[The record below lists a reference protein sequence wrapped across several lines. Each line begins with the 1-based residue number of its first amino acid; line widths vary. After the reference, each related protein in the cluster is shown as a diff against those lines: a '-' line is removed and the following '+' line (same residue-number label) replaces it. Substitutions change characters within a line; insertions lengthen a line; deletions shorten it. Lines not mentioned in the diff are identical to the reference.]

1 MGICFSS
8 SELEADYGDSLKI
21 GKDKK
26 KELKIKGN
34 SATCKIITKDSNGS
48 GFFCKINYQ
57 NKIFKCLLTNN
68 HVLDKKSIEEGK
80 TIKSSYKGNLKK
92 FEIKNRKC
100 HTNEDL
106 DYTYVEIFDYDEI
119 EDFLEIANER
129 NPNYDEEYKN
139 DDVAILQYSKGGP
152 LSIEGGRLKEI
163 KNDSIY
169 HTIPTYKGSSGSPI
183 ILLLRQYKVIGIH
196 SRTIKKKQ
204 INAGPF
210 INSVISDLIKNN
222 ILYVPNETNITKN
235 SFDFNKNQEHNNENF
250 YENYI
255 LCTYNIL
262 EKNLNNHIQILNC
275 LNKKTEI
282 EIEKDNKINQNQL
295 QINEKEIKNYC
306 ELFLNNKKINFCL
319 QHKFNKKG
327 ENTLKIQFNKVL
339 ENSSLLFF
347 KCSLLSSLD
356 FSHFDSSKITKMNY
370 LFSECSSLESLN
382 LFDFNT
388 MNVTDMSYMF
398 TKCHSLIE
406 LKVSNFKTN
415 NVIDMK
421 NMFQF
426 CSSLVELDLSNFNTS
441 NVIDMSW
448 MFNLCSSLRTL
459 NINNFNTIKVKYMI
473 GMFNKC
479 SSLIS
484 LNIPNFKTK
493 NVISMKNM
501 FSECS
506 SLKSLDL
513 SNFNTINVT
522 DMSKMFYLCTSLSFL
537 NICNFNTNKVE
548 KKDKMFC
555 NYSKK
560 CIVKVDDPI
569 IKELLNK

>member
-21 GKDKK
+21 GKDKIE
-26 KELKIKGN
+26 ELKIKGK
-34 SATCKIITKDSNGS
+34 SATCKIITNNSNGS

-68 HVLDKKSIEEGK
+68 HVLDKKSIKEGK

-106 DYTYVEIFDYDEI
+106 DYTYLEIFDYDQI
-119 EDFLEIANER
+119 EDFLEIANESY
-129 NPNYDEEYKN
+129 PNYDEEYKN

-275 LNKKTEI
+275 LNKK
-282 EIEKDNKINQNQL
+282 
-295 QINEKEIKNYC
+295 
-306 ELFLNNKKINFCL
+306 
-319 QHKFNKKG
+319 
-327 ENTLKIQFNKVL
+327 LK
-339 ENSSLLFF
+339 
-347 KCSLLSSLD
+347 
-356 FSHFDSSKITKMNY
+356 
-370 LFSECSSLESLN
+370 
-382 LFDFNT
+382 
-388 MNVTDMSYMF
+388 
-398 TKCHSLIE
+398 
-406 LKVSNFKTN
+406 
-415 NVIDMK
+415 
-421 NMFQF
+421 
-426 CSSLVELDLSNFNTS
+426 
-441 NVIDMSW
+441 
-448 MFNLCSSLRTL
+448 
-459 NINNFNTIKVKYMI
+459 
-473 GMFNKC
+473 
-479 SSLIS
+479 
-484 LNIPNFKTK
+484 
-493 NVISMKNM
+493 
-501 FSECS
+501 
-506 SLKSLDL
+506 
-513 SNFNTINVT
+513 
-522 DMSKMFYLCTSLSFL
+522 
-537 NICNFNTNKVE
+537 
-548 KKDKMFC
+548 
-555 NYSKK
+555 
-560 CIVKVDDPI
+560 
-569 IKELLNK
+569 

>member
-1 MGICFSS
+1 MGHCFSS
-8 SELEADYGDSLKI
+8 SELEADYGDSLEI
-21 GKDKK
+21 EKDKIE
-26 KELKIKGN
+26 ELKIIGK
-34 SATCKIITKDSNGS
+34 SATCKIITNDTNAS

-68 HVLDKKSIEEGK
+68 HVLDKNSIKEGK
-80 TIKSSYKGNLKK
+80 TIKSSYKSTLKK

-106 DYTYVEIFDYDEI
+106 DYTYVEIFDYDQI
-119 EDFLEIANER
+119 EDFLEIANEKS
-129 NPNYDEEYKN
+129 PNYNEEYLN
-139 DDVAILQYSKGGP
+139 DDIAILQYSKGGP
-152 LSIEGGRLKEI
+152 LSIKGGRLKEI
-163 KNDSIY
+163 KNDLIY

-183 ILLLRQYKVIGIH
+183 ILLLRQNKVIGIH
-196 SRTIKKKQ
+196 SRAMKKKK

-235 SFDFNKNQEHNNENF
+235 SFDFNINQEYNYENF

-262 EKNLNNHIQILNC
+262 EKNLNNNIQILNC
-275 LNKKTEI
+275 LNQKTKI
-282 EIEKDNKINQNQL
+282 EIEKENEINLNQL
-295 QINEKEIKNYC
+295 QINEKEIKNCC
-306 ELFLNNKKINFCL
+306 ELFLNNKKINFCF

-327 ENTLKIQFNKVL
+327 ENTLKIQFNKEL

-398 TKCHSLIE
+398 TKCHSLLE
-406 LKVSNFKTN
+406 LKLSNFKTN
-415 NVIDMK
+415 NVTDMK
-421 NMFQF
+421 NMFQV
-426 CSSLVELDLSNFNTS
+426 CSSLVELDLSNFNTT

-448 MFNLCSSLRTL
+448 MFNLCCSLRTL

-484 LNIPNFKTK
+484 LNISNFKTN
-493 NVISMKNM
+493 NVINMKNM

-506 SLKSLDL
+506 SLKTLDL

-522 DMSKMFYLCTSLSFL
+522 DMSQMFYLCTSLSFL
-537 NICNFNTNKVE
+537 NICNFNTNKV
-548 KKDKMFC
+548 KTMDKMFC

-560 CIVKVDDPI
+560 CIVKVDNPI
-569 IKELLNK
+569 IKKLLNK

>member
-1 MGICFSS
+1 MGNCFSS

-21 GKDKK
+21 GKDKIE
-26 KELKIKGN
+26 ELKIKGK
-34 SATCKIITKDSNGS
+34 SATCKIITNNSNGS

-68 HVLDKKSIEEGK
+68 HVLDKKSIKEGK

-106 DYTYVEIFDYDEI
+106 DYTYLEIFDYDQI
-119 EDFLEIANER
+119 EDFLEIANESY
-129 NPNYDEEYKN
+129 PNYDEEYKN

-152 LSIEGGRLKEI
+152 LSIKGGHLKEI
-163 KNDSIY
+163 KNDLIY

-183 ILLLRQYKVIGIH
+183 ILLLRENKVIGIH
-196 SRTIKKKQ
+196 SRTMKKKK
-204 INAGPF
+204 INAGQF

-222 ILYVPNETNITKN
+222 ILYVPNETNTTKH
-235 SFDFNKNQEHNNENF
+235 SFNFNINQDNNNENF

-262 EKNLNNHIQILNC
+262 EKNLNNYIQILNC

-282 EIEKDNKINQNQL
+282 EIEKNKINPNQL
-295 QINEKEIKNYC
+295 QINEKEIKNCC
-306 ELFLNNKKINFCL
+306 ELFLNNKKINFCF

-356 FSHFDSSKITKMNY
+356 FSHFDSSKITKMNF
-370 LFSECSSLESLN
+370 LFSECSSLKSLN

-398 TKCHSLIE
+398 TKCHSLLE
-406 LKVSNFKTN
+406 LKLSNFKTN

-426 CSSLVELDLSNFNTS
+426 CSSLVELDLSNFNTT

-448 MFNLCSSLRTL
+448 MFNLCCSLRTL

-473 GMFNKC
+473 GMFNKF

-484 LNIPNFKTK
+484 LNIPNFKTN

-506 SLKSLDL
+506 SLKTLDL

-522 DMSKMFYLCTSLSFL
+522 DMSQMFYLCTSLSFL

-548 KKDKMFC
+548 KMDNMFC

-569 IKELLNK
+569 IKILLNK